1 MVLQIF
7 IGSILI
13 IISVVIQ
20 VTFIDTTIRVLQRTY
35 TKSEHLNPKLF
46 EFVFTL
52 SAITLWLLIALS
64 VIIWMWAFV
73 MLGLGIFGDVEESVY
88 FSLVSFTTLGFGD
101 IILPKEWRI
110 LSGFIAANGFV
121 IFGLNT
127 AVLIE
132 AITKLRTVPKSAPDI

>member
-35 TKSEHLNPKLF
+35 AKSERLNPKFF

-132 AITKLRTVPKSAPDI
+132 AITKLRTVANSTR